1 MKGDRAGDLF
11 VESSY
16 ISPNINPL
24 STPLYRRGDDLQSSS
39 LPPNPT
45 VLSVIFI
52 PLGTELRRYVFFTL
66 CSRLPANY
74 LHVSPLLRQKHPKI
88 SLPRFLIIYE
98 VTL

>member
-24 STPLYRRGDDLQSSS
+24 STPLYHRDDDLQSSS

-45 VLSVIFI
+45 VLSVIFT
-52 PLGTELRRYVFFTL
+52 PLG
-66 CSRLPANY
+66 S
-74 LHVSPLLRQKHPKI
+74 QQ
-88 SLPRFLIIYE
+88 IIY
-98 VTL
+98 TFPHC